1 MTGRRNPNEPE
12 QQWLFR
18 SRRTAIAWAM
28 VGALIALATFI
39 AFALLVLYIGRN
51 L

>member
-1 MTGRRNPNEPE
+1 MTGRRNPNAPE
-12 QQWLFR
+12 EQWLFR

-28 VGALIALATFI
+28 LGFAISVALFVAVV
-39 AFALLVLYIGRN
+39 LLILHIGRN